1 MGVSN
6 ENLDAA
12 MTGLRLAYANQEA
25 DYSPLG
31 KGAQQHARKTSD
43 ARQLDREPQD
53 ATDAAL
59 NCARRETET

>member
-1 MGVSN
+1 MSVSD
-6 ENLDAA
+6 ENLDAV

-31 KGAQQHARKTSD
+31 TTEPSD
-43 ARQLDREPQD
+43 TRGKLQTLDSGTANLKD

-59 NCARRETET
+59 NCA

>member
-1 MGVSN
+1 
-6 ENLDAA
+6 

-31 KGAQQHARKTSD
+31 TTEPSD
-43 ARQLDREPQD
+43 TRGKLQTLDSGTANLKD

-59 NCARRETET
+59 NCA